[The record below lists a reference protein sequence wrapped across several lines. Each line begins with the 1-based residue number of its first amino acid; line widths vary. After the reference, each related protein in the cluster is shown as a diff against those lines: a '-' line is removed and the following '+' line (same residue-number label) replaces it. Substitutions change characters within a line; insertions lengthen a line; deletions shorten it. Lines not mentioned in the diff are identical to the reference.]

1 MEIRCFHLKRVICMK
16 FLEQNRYTF
25 VVSFFFSNG
34 CLCAKFTDLPGK
46 ISNMKSEYSL
56 NRKYY
61 LLNFIVGEQF
71 NEINFGPSV
80 AIFDWS
86 KRNQND
92 DEYEE
97 ASPNNI

>member
-1 MEIRCFHLKRVICMK
+1 
-16 FLEQNRYTF
+16 
-25 VVSFFFSNG
+25 
-34 CLCAKFTDLPGK
+34 
-46 ISNMKSEYSL
+46 MKSEYSL

-71 NEINFGPSV
+71 NEINCGPCV